1 MHRRLSRFLM
11 YVLVVVFSASASP
24 AAEEPA
30 KSPAPPV
37 VAKPT
42 PDKKPASAKEK
53 DSAKAKDAAKEKDVV
68 PPIVREERDIE
79 GWRVRI
85 DRRLLEGPAAPIGER
100 AERLLKDK
108 LYELAQLTPA
118 EPLEKLRKVTIV
130 VDLDHGR
137 LTSMQYHPS
146 AGWLTGNG
154 YAADLAKCVH
164 VPSAPRMVDLHHQRV
179 QPWCVLQELA
189 HAYHDQVLGF
199 DNKDVRS
206 AYESAK
212 AGGKYD
218 EVLHI
223 IGHRTKHYA
232 LTTPMEY
239 FAELSEACFGTN
251 DFYPFVRGEL
261 KEHDPVMHG
270 LLEKI
275 WGKLP

>member
-1 MHRRLSRFLM
+1 MLRRLSAF
-11 YVLVVVFSASASP
+11 VLVAPLVVLAGTLSR
-24 AAEEPA
+24 AADEPA
-30 KSPAPPV
+30 KSPAPPT

-42 PDKKPASAKEK
+42 PDKKNSAP
-53 DSAKAKDAAKEKDVV
+53 KEKDVAKQKDSV
-68 PPIVREERDIE
+68 PPIVREEREIE
-79 GWRVRI
+79 GWRVRF

-100 AERLLKDK
+100 AQRLLKDK
-108 LYELAQLTPA
+108 LYEIAQLTPA

-164 VPSAPRMVDLHHQRV
+164 VPSAARMVDLHHQRV
-179 QPWCVLQELA
+179 QPWCVLHELA

-199 DNKDVRS
+199 DDKDVRS

-223 IGHRTKHYA
+223 QGHRTKHYA

-239 FAELSEACFGTN
+239 FAELSEAYFGTN

-261 KEHDPVMHG
+261 KEHDPEMHG